1 MKTKND
7 IEGILEKV
15 PVPAARGH
23 RHFHF
28 SSLKAA
34 RIFALMLILE
44 GIACMLFTSQVHKL
58 FPFLLGIL
66 MQAMGACQIY
76 RGIVTGE
83 YRRSDTKLTSTGIVM
98 AILGSVIL
106 FHHHDADSIIGAIWG
121 MIGLA
126 KGSETLNLAI
136 HDCFSRKPFTG
147 KLIHGAIE
155 LILGILLLID
165 PDEAVR
171 HHVFILGIELCA
183 IGIQAVLETK
193 RRSA

>member
-1 MKTKND
+1 MKD
-7 IEGILEKV
+7 FHGVLQKV

-28 SSLKAA
+28 TSIKAA
-34 RIFALMLILE
+34 RFFAFALMLA

-58 FPFLLGIL
+58 FPIILGIL
-66 MQAMGACQIY
+66 MQGIGICQIY

-83 YRRSDTKLTSTGIVM
+83 YRCSDTKLTSTGIIM
-98 AILGSVIL
+98 AILGGVIL
-106 FHHHDADSIIGAIWG
+106 YHHHDADSIIGAIWG

-136 HDCFSRKPFTG
+136 HDCCNRKPYAF
-147 KLIHGAIE
+147 KLIHGAVE

>member
-1 MKTKND
+1 
-7 IEGILEKV
+7 
-15 PVPAARGH
+15 
-23 RHFHF
+23 
-28 SSLKAA
+28 
-34 RIFALMLILE
+34 MLILE
-44 GIACMLFTSQVHKL
+44 GIACMLFTSLVHRL
-58 FPFLLGIL
+58 FPIFLGIL
-66 MQAMGACQIY
+66 MQAIGICQIC

-83 YRRSDTKLTSTGIVM
+83 YRRSDTKLTSTGIIMV
-98 AILGSVIL
+98 ILGGVIL
-106 FHHHDADSIIGAIWG
+106 YHHHDADSIIGAIWG

-136 HDCFSRKPFTG
+136 HDCCARKSFAR
-147 KLIHGAIE
+147 KMVHGAIE

-193 RRSA
+193 RELQTSLDNQEGGIHHDQSE

>member
-1 MKTKND
+1 MKNIQGI
-7 IEGILEKV
+7 IEKA

-28 SSLKAA
+28 TSLKAA
-34 RIFALMLILE
+34 RFFACALVLA
-44 GIACMLFTSQVHKL
+44 GIVCMLFTSQVHRL
-58 FPFLLGIL
+58 FPIVLGIL
-66 MQAMGACQIY
+66 MQGIGICQIY

-83 YRRSDTKLTSTGIVM
+83 YRRADTKLTSTGIIM
-98 AILGSVIL
+98 AILGGVIL
-106 FHHHDADSIIGAIWG
+106 YHHHDADSIIGAIWG
-121 MIGLA
+121 MIGLY
-126 KGSETLNLAI
+126 KGSETLNLVI
-136 HDCFSRKPFTG
+136 HDCCSRKPFAR